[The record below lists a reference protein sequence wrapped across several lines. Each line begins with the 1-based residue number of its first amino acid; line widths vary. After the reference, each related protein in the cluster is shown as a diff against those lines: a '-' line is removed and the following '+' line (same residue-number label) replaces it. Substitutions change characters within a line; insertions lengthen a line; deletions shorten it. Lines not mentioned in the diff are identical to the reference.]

1 MKHPES
7 QLQRACITWLRLQYP
22 KVVAFAIPNGGK
34 RNAREGA
41 ILKAEGVLAGV
52 PDLFIAEPH
61 GHYSGLF
68 IEMKAGRG
76 TTTEAQDAMIRR
88 LGEAGYCVDVCRSL
102 EDFQAVVRGYVS
114 LPTLASMLASGN
126 DPVQLLST

>member
-1 MKHPES
+1 MRHLES

-52 PDLFIAEPH
+52 PDLFIAEPR
-61 GHYSGLF
+61 GIDAGLF
-68 IEMKAGRG
+68 IEMKAGKG
-76 TTTEAQDAMIRR
+76 AVSAAQKDMGER
-88 LGEAGYCVDVCRSL
+88 LLVVGYGVAVCRSFEEFKATVTTYL
-102 EDFQAVVRGYVS
+102 SRPRLQEH
-114 LPTLASMLASGN
+114 